1 MLENLT
7 DRLQSVTKTIR
18 GQARFT
24 EQNISDAMREVRI
37 ALIEADVALAVVKD
51 FIDRVKTKALG
62 VEVLQSLSPGQAIIK
77 IVQDELTIL
86 MGDQNVSLDL
96 NVAPPAIILMAGLQ
110 GSGKTTTSAKLAK
123 LLIEKKM
130 RERFKNSFGMSFD
143 NFMDDANKT
152 SEAVKEEDEIE
163 GETPVDDQTEADF
176 LFFGA
181 GADMDNKFLMSLIE
195 ANKEIDGL

>member
-7 DRLQSVTKTIR
+7 DRLQSVIKTIR

-77 IVQDELTIL
+77 IVQDELTNL

-96 NVAPPAIILMAGLQ
+96 NVSPPAIILMAGLQ

-123 LLIEKKM
+123 LLIEKK
-130 RERFKNSFGMSFD
+130 EKGT
-143 NFMDDANKT
+143 AC
-152 SEAVKEEDEIE
+152 
-163 GETPVDDQTEADF
+163 
-176 LFFGA
+176 
-181 GADMDNKFLMSLIE
+181 
-195 ANKEIDGL
+195 